1 MGGFLGGLPPNSAG
15 FQKDDRCEV
24 PVMSSDLLASLLD
37 CHQNFQ
43 IATGRDPKE
52 GRPKFWELTRARL
65 QPPAPQLNYA
75 IREFVGRAADSGPAA
90 KSGA

>member
-1 MGGFLGGLPPNSAG
+1 
-15 FQKDDRCEV
+15 
-24 PVMSSDLLASLLD
+24 MSLDLLFALLD

-65 QPPAPQLNYA
+65 QPPAPLLEQQLNYA